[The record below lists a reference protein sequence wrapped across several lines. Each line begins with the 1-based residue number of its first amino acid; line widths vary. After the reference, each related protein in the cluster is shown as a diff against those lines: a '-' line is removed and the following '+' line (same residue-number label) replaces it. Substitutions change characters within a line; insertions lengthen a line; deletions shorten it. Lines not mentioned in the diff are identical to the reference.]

1 MGLMSD
7 IVVGSVLGGICGYSY
22 ALCCVATAIKPV
34 HHIVRGK
41 MICTIVGTVVGAGVS
56 LVY

>member
-1 MGLMSD
+1 MSD
-7 IVVGSVLGGICGYSY
+7 IVVGSVLGGIRGYSY